1 MNNPLLDCHWRAS
14 STVAK
19 ALAVSGISIGDE
31 SMLLNLPALN
41 VSCDISGKIKTSQ
54 GSFCKLLVTR
64 RDDISLESLQWK
76 LRHQHAVSSV
86 LADIDG
92 PRPIEIVQ
100 VDILDL
106 IETVQ
111 NAGRH
116 LLTLAKSSS
125 DERVSTLPDAETILG
140 PRTGSI
146 LLKDPSLSSYGKVC
160 LRAQSLSVGGQT
172 SITLDPAFVA
182 MLRTPSGFQLLTSI
196 RDGIF

>member
-1 MNNPLLDCHWRAS
+1 
-14 STVAK
+14 
-19 ALAVSGISIGDE
+19 
-31 SMLLNLPALN
+31 
-41 VSCDISGKIKTSQ
+41 
-54 GSFCKLLVTR
+54 VTR

-140 PRTGSI
+140 PRTGSL